1 MVTGSDVERLFEPR
15 ALVFCVRLVITADG
29 SQLIV
34 AVGVRVLV
42 YDALDGDLLHS
53 LKGQSSL
60 VWRRERVPGSDDCG
74 EQLPRRATD
83 GCA

>member
-1 MVTGSDVERLFEPR
+1 M
-15 ALVFCVRLVITADG
+15 ADG

-53 LKGQSSL
+53 LKGECCFPSVHGGPLSL
-60 VWRRERVPGSDDCG
+60 
-74 EQLPRRATD
+74 L
-83 GCA
+83 

>member
-1 MVTGSDVERLFEPR
+1 MT
-15 ALVFCVRLVITADG
+15 VFTDG

-53 LKGQSSL
+53 LKGKNDLNFCCRSPCVLAFMVALPTCLSCFLHQD
-60 VWRRERVPGSDDCG
+60 VWITPNR
-74 EQLPRRATD
+74 
-83 GCA
+83 